1 MNGRRAFLL
10 GLMAALVVGTDTGAE
25 AKRSRRRRSRGRA
38 KGWSGFSSGRGTTG
52 DGSCPCNGGDVC
64 VGPRG
69 GRYCIT
75 SGGNKR
81 YGV

>member
-1 MNGRRAFLL
+1 
-10 GLMAALVVGTDTGAE
+10 MAIAAIALVASGCVAADAD
-25 AKRSRRRRSRGRA
+25 ARGR
-38 KGWSGFSSGRGTTG
+38 SSYSKKTKARKARGLRGISFPRGTTEG
-52 DGSCPCNGGDVC
+52 ACPCNGGDVC

-69 GRYCIT
+69 GRYCVT